1 MRSCCIREDDL
12 LIQLEK
18 FAKILLYVTL
28 NRIINRLMLVKIDS
42 IMPSISVY
50 DVYPSQLITA
60 VAEKLKKIPGVTPP
74 DASKF
79 WKTASFK
86 EKAPIDQEN
95 FWFIRCASLLRKLYV
110 NQEIGIN
117 KLRKE
122 YGGRDKNHVHKKH
135 KKPGSGAIIRRCLQQ
150 LQGVNLVKSTE
161 KGRVLTPAGISL
173 LDKTALEI
181 YKENPISRFSELSE

>member
-1 MRSCCIREDDL
+1 M
-12 LIQLEK
+12 EK
-18 FAKILLYVTL
+18 FAKILFKVTL
-28 NRIINRLMLVKIDS
+28 IAIIKDLMSVKIDS
-42 IMPSISVY
+42 IMSSNNPVSISVF
-50 DVYPSQLITA
+50 DVYPSELIEA
-60 VAEKLKKIPGVTPP
+60 VAEKLKKIKGVSPP
-74 DASKF
+74 PTSQF

-95 FWFIRCASLLRKLYV
+95 FWYIRCASLMRKLYV
-110 NQEIGIN
+110 KREIGIN

-122 YGGRDKNHVHKKH
+122 YGGRDRNHVQKKH

-150 LQGVNLVKSTE
+150 LQGVNLVKTTE
-161 KGRVLTPAGISL
+161 KGRTLTPAGISL